1 MSLITIYYQSLPT
14 VYILVYYCCIMSTQ
28 TAKTTQNTNQS
39 NDVFAIYKQNVQ
51 KCFDSVT
58 KNTPQYFQATTH
70 FQEECMK
77 AAQKSLDAAITM
89 QQEFAQ
95 KSGLSSDV
103 PDAAKSVIVD
113 FNKQIIQASSI
124 QNQIVKTTVD
134 TTTQNVKAFND
145 NVSTFTDLNKNIIQS
160 WISTFTP
167 TRN

>member
-1 MSLITIYYQSLPT
+1 
-14 VYILVYYCCIMSTQ
+14 MSTQ
-28 TAKTTQNTNQS
+28 TTKTTQNTNQP

-51 KCFDSVT
+51 KCFESVT

-70 FQEECMK
+70 FQEECVK
-77 AAQKSLDAAITM
+77 AAQKSFDAAITM

-103 PDAAKSVIVD
+103 PDAAKTVIVD
-113 FNKQIIQASSI
+113 FNKQVIQASSI
-124 QNQIVKTTVD
+124 QNQIVKTVID
-134 TTTQNVKAFND
+134 ATTQNVKSFND

-160 WISTFTP
+160 WINAFTP

>member
-1 MSLITIYYQSLPT
+1 MPKN
-14 VYILVYYCCIMSTQ
+14 MSTQ

-39 NDVFAIYKQNVQ
+39 NNVFAIYKQNVQ
-51 KCFDSVT
+51 KCFDSIS
-58 KNTPQYFQATTH
+58 KNTPQYFQTTTH

-95 KSGLSSDV
+95 KSGLSTDI
-103 PDAAKSVIVD
+103 PEAAKTAIVD
-113 FNKQIIQASSI
+113 FNKQIIQASNI

-134 TTTQNVKAFND
+134 TTTQNVKTFND
-145 NVSTFTDLNKNIIQS
+145 NVATFTDLNKNIIQS
-160 WISTFTP
+160 WITTCTP

>member
-1 MSLITIYYQSLPT
+1 
-14 VYILVYYCCIMSTQ
+14 MSTQ

-39 NDVFAIYKQNVQ
+39 NNVFAIYKQNVQ
-51 KCFDSVT
+51 KYFDGIT
-58 KNTPQYFQATTH
+58 KNTPQYFQTTTH

-77 AAQKSLDAAITM
+77 AAQKSFDAAITM

-113 FNKQIIQASSI
+113 FNKQIIQANNI

-134 TTTQNVKAFND
+134 TTTQNVKTFND
-145 NVSTFTDLNKNIIQS
+145 NVAAFTDLNKNIIQS
-160 WISTFTP
+160 WITTCTP

>member
-1 MSLITIYYQSLPT
+1 MPKN
-14 VYILVYYCCIMSTQ
+14 MSTQ

-39 NDVFAIYKQNVQ
+39 NNVFAIYKQNVQ
-51 KCFDSVT
+51 KCFDSIS
-58 KNTPQYFQATTH
+58 KNTPQYFQTTTH

-95 KSGLSSDV
+95 KSGLSTDI
-103 PDAAKSVIVD
+103 PEAAKTVIVD
-113 FNKQIIQASSI
+113 FNKQVIQASNI

-134 TTTQNVKAFND
+134 TTTQNVKTFND
-145 NVSTFTDLNKNIIQS
+145 NVATFTDLNKNIIQS
-160 WISTFTP
+160 WITTCTP

>member
-1 MSLITIYYQSLPT
+1 
-14 VYILVYYCCIMSTQ
+14 MSTQ

-58 KNTPQYFQATTH
+58 KNTPQYFQTTTH

-77 AAQKSLDAAITM
+77 AAQKSFDAAITM

-95 KSGLSSDV
+95 KSGISSDV

-145 NVSTFTDLNKNIIQS
+145 NVATFTDLNKNIIQS
-160 WISTFTP
+160 WITTFTP

>member
-1 MSLITIYYQSLPT
+1 
-14 VYILVYYCCIMSTQ
+14 MSTQ

-51 KCFDSVT
+51 KYFESIT

-77 AAQKSLDAAITM
+77 SAQKSFDAAITM

-95 KSGLSSDV
+95 KSGISTNI
-103 PDAAKSVIVD
+103 PDAAKSAIVD
-113 FNKQIIQASSI
+113 SNKQIIQASST
-124 QNQIVKTTVD
+124 QNQIAKTVMD
-134 TTTQNVKAFND
+134 ATTQNVKAFND
-145 NVSTFTDLNKNIIQS
+145 NVNAFTDLNKNIIQS
-160 WISTFTP
+160 WITTCTP

>member
-1 MSLITIYYQSLPT
+1 
-14 VYILVYYCCIMSTQ
+14 MSTQ
-28 TAKTTQNTNQS
+28 TTKTTQNTNQP

-51 KCFDSVT
+51 KCFESVT

-70 FQEECMK
+70 FQEECVK
-77 AAQKSLDAAITM
+77 AAQKSFDAAITM

-103 PDAAKSVIVD
+103 PDAAKTVIVD
-113 FNKQIIQASSI
+113 FNKQVIQASSI
-124 QNQIVKTTVD
+124 QNQIVKTVID
-134 TTTQNVKAFND
+134 ATTQNVKSFND

-160 WISTFTP
+160 WITSCTP

>member
-1 MSLITIYYQSLPT
+1 
-14 VYILVYYCCIMSTQ
+14 MSTQ
-28 TAKTTQNTNQS
+28 TAKPTQNTNQS
-39 NDVFAIYKQNVQ
+39 NNVFAIYQQNVQ
-51 KCFDSVT
+51 KCFESIT

-77 AAQKSLDAAITM
+77 AAQKSFDAAITM

-145 NVSTFTDLNKNIIQS
+145 NVATFTDLNKNIIQS
-160 WISTFTP
+160 WISAFTP

>member
-1 MSLITIYYQSLPT
+1 
-14 VYILVYYCCIMSTQ
+14 MSTQ
-28 TAKTTQNTNQS
+28 TTKTTQNTNQS

-51 KCFDSVT
+51 KYFDGIT

-77 AAQKSLDAAITM
+77 SAKKSFDAAITM

-95 KSGLSSDV
+95 KSGLSTDI
-103 PDAAKSVIVD
+103 PNAAKTVIVD
-113 FNKQIIQASSI
+113 FNKQIIQAGNI

-134 TTTQNVKAFND
+134 TTTQNVKTFNN
-145 NVSTFTDLNKNIIQS
+145 NVATFTDLNKNIIQS
-160 WISTFTP
+160 WITTCTP

>member
-1 MSLITIYYQSLPT
+1 
-14 VYILVYYCCIMSTQ
+14 MSTQ
-28 TAKTTQNTNQS
+28 TTQNTNQS

-51 KCFDSVT
+51 KYFDGIT

-77 AAQKSLDAAITM
+77 AAQKSFDAAITM

-103 PDAAKSVIVD
+103 PDAAKTVIVD

-124 QNQIVKTTVD
+124 QNQIVKTVID
-134 TTTQNVKAFND
+134 ATTQNVKSFND

-160 WISTFTP
+160 WITSCTP